1 MSWIVKQ
8 TVTLVSGGVKGL
20 QIIHGLTINNDNEC
34 TFLLFT
40 VRAPHFLEKVID
52 CNNGEMTSGM
62 KTGKLE
68 TLISFRFINLLQMKL
83 LNVICCR

>member
-40 VRAPHFLEKVID
+40 VRASPF
-52 CNNGEMTSGM
+52 S
-62 KTGKLE
+62 
-68 TLISFRFINLLQMKL
+68 
-83 LNVICCR
+83 